1 MKHPPA
7 TDATP
12 EELVRAL
19 VRPSAGSPGA
29 VPEDR
34 RKSEDMTSGI
44 TPEAPE
50 ISASELREH
59 FLTRMEEL
67 GLTPEIWQE
76 FDRLERER
84 GLPPCLQPID
94 LKP

>member
-19 VRPSAGSPGA
+19 VRPSAGSPGPTPA
-29 VPEDR
+29 DN

-50 ISASELREH
+50 ISASELRE
-59 FLTRMEEL
+59 FARARMEEI
-67 GLTPEIWQE
+67 GLQPEILQE
-76 FDRLERER
+76 IDRLGREL
-84 GLPPCLQPID
+84 GLPPFGLEE
-94 LKP
+94 